1 MKTKM
6 SVMIVVKDCV
16 GSRELYEELRKYKL
30 NVTDLGSKTLVHA
43 IVDIREPDMES
54 ILTICNKY
62 GSCEVEAHLVE
73 KKGS

>member
-1 MKTKM
+1 MQTKM

-16 GSRELYEELRKYKL
+16 GSRELYEELREYKL

-73 KKGS
+73 EKGS

>member
-1 MKTKM
+1 MQTKM

-16 GSRELYEELRKYKL
+16 GSREIYEELREYKL

-43 IVDIREPDMES
+43 IVDIREPDMEG

-73 KKGS
+73 EKGS